1 MGGGEFNSS
10 VLFEVLRLSENVKPL
25 QRFSQSQF
33 AYLYLHNEPDDVL
46 KIELNI
52 HVSSLST
59 L

>member
-10 VLFEVLRLSENVKPL
+10 VVFEVIRLSENIKPL
-25 QRFSQSQF
+25 QTFSQSHF

-46 KIELNI
+46 KIEFNI

>member
-33 AYLYLHNEPDDVL
+33 DYLYLHNEPDDVL

-52 HVSSLST
+52 YVSSLST